1 MCSRS
6 YGLFENIS
14 MIGGG
19 VAGHE
24 LFIFSNLQLG
34 HQMDGV
40 IVIDWYHK
48 IEDMM
53 YEVKKHNEL
62 KQKFSVTLYL
72 SNGLLS
78 FQND

>member
-14 MIGGG
+14 MIW
-19 VAGHE
+19 AGHE

-40 IVIDWYHK
+40 IVIDWYHN